1 MTHAERG
8 DAISYFCFRLQRQM
22 GSIPEGMQ
30 AVGADPQQGGRAVVA
45 MHTGLGSPNVVSFD
59 ESKSVSPEGW
69 LGVCW
74 GVVIARV
81 MLGSKATGGGD
92 HGPC

>member
-1 MTHAERG
+1 
-8 DAISYFCFRLQRQM
+8 M

-45 MHTGLGSPNVVSFD
+45 MHSGLGSPDVISVD

-69 LGVCW
+69 LDPFLMG
-74 GVVIARV
+74 
-81 MLGSKATGGGD
+81 L
-92 HGPC
+92 